1 LRNAGDLA
9 QVLEDPTHFDA
20 DEINRLLGSLAA

>member
-1 LRNAGDLA
+1 LRDAGDLA

-20 DEINRLLGSLAA
+20 DEINRLLDR